1 MGLRAG
7 ALPDFPWDSLA
18 PFAQTARA
26 HPGGLVD
33 LSVGTPV
40 DPTPS
45 IVREALAAATDSP
58 GYPTTHGTVEL
69 REAVVSWFE
78 RTRGVPGLD
87 PGAVLPTVGSKEL
100 VATLPS
106 WLGLGPGDAVVFPEP
121 AYPTYDVGARVAGAT
136 PVAADDPAEWPAG
149 TKLVWINSPGNPDG
163 RVWSAEEL
171 RAAVVRAR
179 EIGAV
184 IASDECYAELGW
196 DAPWDAER
204 IPSILDP
211 RVAGDSRA
219 NLLSVYSLSKQSNLA
234 GYRAA
239 FVAGCSKVV
248 GQLLKNRKHL
258 GLMPPAPVQHAMAVA
273 LGDDEHVDR
282 QREIYR
288 ARREALKPAVEAA
301 GFRVDGSEAG
311 LYLWIT
317 EGRGAWESMG
327 RLAELGILA
336 GPGVFYGDHY
346 PNHVRLSLTA
356 SDERIAEAAARLRAA
371 AV

>member
-121 AYPTYDVGARVAGAT
+121 AYPTYDVGALLAGAT
-136 PVAADDPAEWPAG
+136 PVPAHDGGLAALRERRDVR
-149 TKLVWINSPGNPDG
+149 LVWLNSPGNPDG
-163 RVWSAEEL
+163 RV
-171 RAAVVRAR
+171 
-179 EIGAV
+179 
-184 IASDECYAELGW
+184 
-196 DAPWDAER
+196 
-204 IPSILDP
+204 
-211 RVAGDSRA
+211 
-219 NLLSVYSLSKQSNLA
+219 LSVE
-234 GYRAA
+234 
-239 FVAGCSKVV
+239 
-248 GQLLKNRKHL
+248 QLT
-258 GLMPPAPVQHAMAVA
+258 
-273 LGDDEHVDR
+273 
-282 QREIYR
+282 EI
-288 ARREALKPAVEAA
+288 V
-301 GFRVDGSEAG
+301 
-311 LYLWIT
+311 
-317 EGRGAWESMG
+317 
-327 RLAELGILA
+327 
-336 GPGVFYGDHY
+336 
-346 PNHVRLSLTA
+346 
-356 SDERIAEAAARLRAA
+356 AAARDRKSTRLNSS
-371 AV
+371 

>member
-1 MGLRAG
+1 TTPSSPSCRRRPASSPPLMGLRAG

-121 AYPTYDVGARVAGAT
+121 AYPTYDVGAVLAGAS
-136 PVAADDPAEWPAG
+136 PVPVLDRKS
-149 TKLVWINSPGNPDG
+149 TRLNS
-163 RVWSAEEL
+163 S
-171 RAAVVRAR
+171 
-179 EIGAV
+179 
-184 IASDECYAELGW
+184 
-196 DAPWDAER
+196 
-204 IPSILDP
+204 
-211 RVAGDSRA
+211 
-219 NLLSVYSLSKQSNLA
+219 
-234 GYRAA
+234 
-239 FVAGCSKVV
+239 
-248 GQLLKNRKHL
+248 
-258 GLMPPAPVQHAMAVA
+258 
-273 LGDDEHVDR
+273 HV
-282 QREIYR
+282 
-288 ARREALKPAVEAA
+288 
-301 GFRVDGSEAG
+301 
-311 LYLWIT
+311 
-317 EGRGAWESMG
+317 
-327 RLAELGILA
+327 
-336 GPGVFYGDHY
+336 
-346 PNHVRLSLTA
+346 
-356 SDERIAEAAARLRAA
+356 
-371 AV
+371 